1 IDIDRPIILFPCR
14 IHPQK
19 RPFLMIEIARTMID
33 QGSNAAFVVVGDG
46 PQLGELMDAS
56 AQLGLSNTI
65 YFAGRQEDMRPF
77 YIDAAI
83 TLICSLKEGLALTA
97 YESLAMGT
105 PVITSDVGG
114 QAELIDDSVGAV
126 IPLLQK
132 EADSLDCRKF
142 MPDELNLYTNAIF
155 KLLNKGNEE
164 YYQTI
169 CKNCRKRILE
179 GFSTDLMI
187 QKLEYEFKAL
197 CSKYP
202 STIQSFSEN
211 LKIAQELTTL
221 YTEYELLE
229 AYAKNVSQPMDTK
242 TELIR
247 IANSKWGNRII
258 KIAFKLKLNKLFH

>member
-1 IDIDRPIILFPCR
+1 
-14 IHPQK
+14 
-19 RPFLMIEIARTMID
+19 MMEIARTMID

-142 MPDELNLYTNAIF
+142 MPEELNLYANAIS
-155 KLLNKGNEE
+155 KLLNKGNE
-164 YYQTI
+164 
-169 CKNCRKRILE
+169 
-179 GFSTDLMI
+179 
-187 QKLEYEFKAL
+187 
-197 CSKYP
+197 
-202 STIQSFSEN
+202 
-211 LKIAQELTTL
+211 
-221 YTEYELLE
+221 
-229 AYAKNVSQPMDTK
+229 
-242 TELIR
+242 
-247 IANSKWGNRII
+247 
-258 KIAFKLKLNKLFH
+258 